1 MLRLV
6 LLSIVVVVLWIAI
19 LPYMMPSKPK
29 NKYSYSDEELR
40 NKAMQVGMQSIPND
54 YKKFIALV
62 QTPDNLISKEKVAL
76 GKKLYFDT
84 ILSKD
89 RTIRCASCHM
99 LSKDP
104 HNQQQFLDNITHPNS
119 KTDCMVCHIKDQ
131 SGSDR
136 LSTAIGV
143 KGKTDPYHRNTL
155 TILNST
161 LAKYQLWDA
170 SSKNSLQS
178 IAKMIQDPYKMD
190 LTPKEAITRLNN
202 SPTYKQAFQ
211 KVFKDGI
218 TFLNIQKAIDAYLKT
233 LLTRSAYDRFLDGDD
248 SAMTPLAKQGFI
260 DFIELGCKGCHT
272 GITVGGQTIQK
283 FPVRNYNHIIDVT
296 GSFRK
301 EYRGFD
307 MAKFDFNFKQ
317 YQEFPFENKGG
328 FMGKDSQ
335 KYFRVPILRNI
346 TKTSPYFHNG
356 SVFDLRE
363 AIYIMAKYQLST
375 ELTEEQI
382 DEIEAFLRSL
392 EGKPVIFKEL
402 EQ

>member
-211 KVFKDGI
+211 KVFK
-218 TFLNIQKAIDAYLKT
+218 
-233 LLTRSAYDRFLDGDD
+233 
-248 SAMTPLAKQGFI
+248 
-260 DFIELGCKGCHT
+260 
-272 GITVGGQTIQK
+272 
-283 FPVRNYNHIIDVT
+283 
-296 GSFRK
+296 
-301 EYRGFD
+301 
-307 MAKFDFNFKQ
+307 
-317 YQEFPFENKGG
+317 
-328 FMGKDSQ
+328 
-335 KYFRVPILRNI
+335 
-346 TKTSPYFHNG
+346 
-356 SVFDLRE
+356 
-363 AIYIMAKYQLST
+363 
-375 ELTEEQI
+375 
-382 DEIEAFLRSL
+382 
-392 EGKPVIFKEL
+392 
-402 EQ
+402 